1 MIDNLELYILNF
13 DLFGKNFPKSQK
25 ISPDAFVQIAMQLA
39 YYRLHNKLGNTY
51 ESGSL
56 RKFNLGRTDIIRT
69 CSSDVAEFL
78 KSTQNLCDGGI
89 TSGKLLMKAINTHRL
104 FTNQVVNCESFDR
117 HFLGLKLI
125 SLENNIELP
134 DLYKDIAFQRMSN
147 YHISSSQVSSKHAA
161 VTSYG
166 PGNFRINY

>member
-39 YYRLHNKLGNTY
+39 FYRLHNKLGNTY

-78 KSTQNLCDGGI
+78 KSTENLCDGGVN
-89 TSGKLLMKAINTHRL
+89 SGRLLLKAINSHRL
-104 FTNQVVNCESFDR
+104 YTNQVVNCESFDR

-125 SLENNIELP
+125 SIENNIELS
-134 DLYKDIAFQRMSN
+134 DFYKDIAFQRMGV

-166 PGNFRINY
+166 PGNLRV